1 MFRAAERAW
10 RVHRPACTACSAAA
24 GARRWAALCAQ
35 GAGLRED
42 MRAAGQRLANEREAD
57 RAPAPGQGVLFGAA
71 PVQEIIL

>member
-1 MFRAAERAW
+1 
-10 RVHRPACTACSAAA
+10 
-24 GARRWAALCAQ
+24 
-35 GAGLRED
+35 